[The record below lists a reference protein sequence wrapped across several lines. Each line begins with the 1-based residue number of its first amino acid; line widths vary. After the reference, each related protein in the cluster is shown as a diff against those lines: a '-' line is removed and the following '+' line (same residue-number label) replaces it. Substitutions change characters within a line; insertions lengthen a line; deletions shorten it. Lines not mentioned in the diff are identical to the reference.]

1 MHAFITTVYNIWNRP
16 DTVDLNL
23 IKLWPLF
30 WYDVSI
36 EVLHVNVWICQS
48 WVFFKTPQFGQCTAF
63 ASVSFFDKTL
73 IMSFVTFSVFAKT
86 SPLNK
91 KSLIIGCLRQVSKK
105 TLTQAKKSC
114 FLTTLHNLHFQ
125 HQIWVLNRTSIIQIL
140 SEEYSKLCNCYIL
153 KRDNMMIPHRN
164 WNCHVSDTI

>member
-1 MHAFITTVYNIWNRP
+1 MFEFVSVEVFHNP
-16 DTVDLNL
+16 SNL
-23 IKLWPLF
+23 
-30 WYDVSI
+30 
-36 EVLHVNVWICQS
+36 VNVRHLHCYP
-48 WVFFKTPQFGQCTAF
+48 FLK
-63 ASVSFFDKTL
+63 KTL
-73 IMSFVTFSVFAKT
+73 IMSFVTFSVCAKT

-105 TLTQAKKSC
+105 TLTQVKSR
-114 FLTTLHNLHFQ
+114 HNLHFQ

>member
-1 MHAFITTVYNIWNRP
+1 MFEFVRVEVFQNPSNFVRHLHWYPF
-16 DTVDLNL
+16 L
-23 IKLWPLF
+23 IK
-30 WYDVSI
+30 
-36 EVLHVNVWICQS
+36 
-48 WVFFKTPQFGQCTAF
+48 
-63 ASVSFFDKTL
+63 TL
-73 IMSFVTFSVFAKT
+73 TMSFVTFSVFAKT

-105 TLTQAKKSC
+105 TLIQAKRSC

-125 HQIWVLNRTSIIQIL
+125 HQIWVLNRTSIKQIL

-164 WNCHVSDTI
+164 WNCHVSDTN

>member
-1 MHAFITTVYNIWNRP
+1 M
-16 DTVDLNL
+16 
-23 IKLWPLF
+23 KSS
-30 WYDVSI
+30 WYC
-36 EVLHVNVWICQS
+36 W
-48 WVFFKTPQFGQCTAF
+48 FK
-63 ASVSFFDKTL
+63 FDKTVAFIL
-73 IMSFVTFSVFAKT
+73 IRCFHRGSKCLNLSELRFFQNPSNLVNVRHLHWYPFLIKTHIMSFVTFSVFAKT

-105 TLTQAKKSC
+105 TLIQAKKSC